1 MAEASLYGGIEL
13 GGTKTVFA
21 IGRANG
27 EIITRHAVAT
37 RAPEA
42 VIADAAA
49 FFGTHAGALAV
60 LGVGAFGPIVID
72 RRAAGYGHLCDTNKP
87 GWSGFDLLGALGQ
100 AIPVP
105 VRLVT
110 DVGAAAI
117 AEARRG
123 ALRDTRIGVYLTIGT
138 GIGGAIVA
146 DGEVL
151 PALLHPEMGHIA
163 LQRLPGDSAPST
175 CAFHDNC
182 AEGLAAGPAVMAR
195 FGQTLDRFA
204 PDAPEFALIADYLGQ
219 LCSQIV
225 LLLSPQRI
233 VLGGGVCGA
242 PGLIAAVHGAMVR
255 QLGRYGPDATHLT
268 GYLCPPGLGQDA
280 GVVGGLLCAAAI
292 APEVAPEVVGA

>member
-1 MAEASLYGGIEL
+1 MADALLYGGIEL

-21 IGRANG
+21 IGRADG
-27 EIITRHAVAT
+27 EIITRHAVPT
-37 RAPEA
+37 RAPDV

-49 FFGTHAGALAV
+49 FFGTCAGSLAA

-72 RRAAGYGHLCDTNKP
+72 RKAPDYGHLCETNKP
-87 GWSGFDLLGALGQ
+87 GWSGFDLIGALAS
-100 AIPVP
+100 AIPLP
-105 VRLVT
+105 ARLVT

-117 AEARRG
+117 AEAKLG
-123 ALRDTRIGVYLTIGT
+123 ALRDTRLGVYLTIGT

-163 LQRLPGDSAPST
+163 LQRLPGDAAPST

-195 FGQTLDRFA
+195 FGKSLDHFA
-204 PDAPEFALIADYLGQ
+204 PADPEFLMIADYLGQ

-242 PGLIAAVHGAMVR
+242 PGLVAAVQGAMVR
-255 QLGRYGPDATHLT
+255 KLGRYGPEATRAP
-268 GYLCPPGLGQDA
+268 GYLCAPGLGQDA
-280 GVVGGLLCAAAI
+280 GVIGGLLCAAAI
-292 APEVAPEVVGA
+292 APEVAVA